1 VTYRVEAVAVPGGTL
16 VTAVPLNS
24 TNQTLNSLIHVE
36 ILVSIVVVVALLVL
50 ALWIVSFGLRPLEEM
65 TETAGAIAAGD
76 LSQRVRRPQERGEVG
91 RLGSALNGML
101 SQIEAAFAERTASES
116 RLRRFVADASHE
128 LRTPLTS
135 IRGYAEL
142 LRKDA
147 LVDDAS
153 RRRAAERIEHEAS
166 RMGLLVDDLLL
177 LARLDQGRPLERF
190 SIDLGTV
197 VRDAVEAARAVDRQR
212 RISLE
217 VSGEVRVSGDAAR
230 LRQVFDNLLRNAV
243 IHTPAGTP
251 VHVSVRRDG
260 QRAVITVADE
270 GPGLAVDQSA
280 RLFDRFYRGS
290 EARTGEGTGLGLS
303 IVSAL
308 AAAHGGRALVESAP
322 GRGTVFTVELPAAD
336 TEDESE
342 PAVTGRADAP
352 PGSTPS
358 PPDPAPDPP
367 EGRGTLDSPDHGQR
381 PVRH

>member
-1 VTYRVEAVAVPGGTL
+1 
-16 VTAVPLNS
+16 
-24 TNQTLNSLIHVE
+24 
-36 ILVSIVVVVALLVL
+36 
-50 ALWIVSFGLRPLEEM
+50 M

-76 LSQRVRRPQERGEVG
+76 LSQRVRRPEERGEVG

-190 SIDLGTV
+190 SVDLGTV
-197 VRDAVEAARAVDRQR
+197 VRDAVEAARAVDHQR

-358 PPDPAPDPP
+358 PPDAAPDPP
-367 EGRGTLDSPDHGQR
+367 EGRGTLDRPDHGQR